1 MTSVEILD
9 SLEMFEVSSVGPVKL
24 LLRSEPAS
32 VNNAFRRF
40 RMRFLCR
47 SEKFAAAKWAAGN
60 VYDFAFALAVE
71 CSFASFCSDQK
82 TSFGSKTH
90 WDNFRKPGFS
100 ANLF

>member
-24 LLRSEPAS
+24 LIRTGKRQQRVSA
-32 VNNAFRRF
+32 F
-40 RMRFLCR
+40 RMRFLCH
-47 SEKFAAAKWAAGN
+47 SEKFAAAKWAADN